1 MDPAS
6 AISKVLGIDK
16 LIDYGA
22 NGVGAIAGPLLAPW
36 KASREGKARL
46 TAAQV
51 DAQVR
56 EIEARA
62 DASALNVIAEAQA
75 EAREYL
81 LPADADIHA
90 KLDITLQDIAQ
101 SFEFQGRKRLANARA
116 VLEAA
121 ADELGDREVD
131 DHEPDPDWTARL
143 FDIVQDVSSE
153 DLQKI
158 YAKILAGEV
167 ESPGRTSLR
176 TLDTLRNMTKIDAE
190 LFKGICNLVIQ
201 QDCVFFD
208 ESYLKNFDDLS
219 YSKLIHLQDCGLVTI
234 QSFLTRQITVGE
246 NKECALPYLDGALL
260 IAGVQGASEVLG
272 IPVALLTTAGREL
285 FRIVDCTPHWGYLR
299 TFSKFLESKHC
310 RLEYLESVVPLSDGR
325 IRYSNRILIEPEPD
339 QAEGDPRHDHQPQT
353 PNRSGLSS

>member
-1 MDPAS
+1 MDPVS

-22 NGVGAIAGPLLAPW
+22 SGVGAIAGPFLAPW

-46 TAAQV
+46 TAAKV
-51 DAQVR
+51 DSQIR
-56 EIEARA
+56 EIEAHA
-62 DASALNVIAEAQA
+62 DASALNIIAEAQA
-75 EAREYL
+75 KAREFL

-90 KLDITLQDIAQ
+90 KLDITPQDIAQ

-131 DHEPDPDWTARL
+131 DHEPDPDWTARF
-143 FDIVQDVSSE
+143 FDHVQDVSSE
-153 DLQKI
+153 DMQKI
-158 YAKILAGEV
+158 WARILAGEV

-176 TLDTLRNMTKIDAE
+176 TLDTLKNMRQLDAE
-190 LFKGICNLVIQ
+190 IFKGICNLVIQ

-208 ESYLKNFDDLS
+208 ESYLKNFDALS
-219 YSKLIHLQDCGLVTI
+219 YSKLIHLQDCGLVII
-234 QSFLTRQITVGE
+234 QSFLTRQINLGE
-246 NKECALPYLDGALL
+246 NKERALAYQNSALL
-260 IAGVQGASEVLG
+260 IAGDQEAPEVLG

-285 FRIVDCTPHWGYLR
+285 FQIVECTPHWKYLQ

-310 RLEYLESVVPLSDGR
+310 RLDYLDSIVPLPDGK
-325 IRYSNRILIEPEPD
+325 IWYSNRIHIEPEPD
-339 QAEGDPRHDHQPQT
+339 QAEV
-353 PNRSGLSS
+353 SAS